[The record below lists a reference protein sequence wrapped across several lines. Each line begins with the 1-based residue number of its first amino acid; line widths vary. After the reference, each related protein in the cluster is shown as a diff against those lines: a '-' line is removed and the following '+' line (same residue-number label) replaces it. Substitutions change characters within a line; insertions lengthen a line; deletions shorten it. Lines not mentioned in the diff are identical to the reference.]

1 MIICISIGA
10 FYGFLVLNL
19 SISESSDILNMM
31 LCVIC
36 PLVFIIGIMFFVDTR
51 KKMKNLKYLLE
62 NGIHTKAVITKSYP
76 PLDKEDKSL
85 KQEESIKQEDK
96 SIESEDESIESEDEL
111 LKQEN
116 KSIEPK
122 EEIISSIFSQIIQ
135 YQFQNKSGQTITI
148 DEGMENKAFKYLCV
162 GSKIHILYDPNDE
175 KKALICPW
183 WDEWIANNE
192 LDKYP
197 RFVTDVATSPIV
209 GKQRHIPFFHF
220 FSISMFIQILVAL
233 SIIAICFILHT
244 FQNPFWKTIFP
255 NIQESL
261 GNVPTWICFIGYGIG
276 FLLFAIVYFTMKK
289 KQNFFEYAVR
299 TVALVQSARLG
310 KHIKEEHNT
319 GSHKKVDT
327 MVTIVYQ
334 FLSSTEDNVYQGLCR
349 LEGTPEN
356 RQLQQGSEIEI
367 VYHAQRPNQ
376 NRPFIPEYEKYFYYN
391 E

>member
-1 MIICISIGA
+1 MKLYIKTYIKYFIISIMIICISIGA

-96 SIESEDESIESEDEL
+96 SIESEDEL

-183 WDEWIANNE
+183 WDKWIANNE

-220 FSISMFIQILVAL
+220 FSISMLIQILVAF
-233 SIIAICFILHT
+233 SIIAI
-244 FQNPFWKTIFP
+244 
-255 NIQESL
+255 QEGL

-289 KQNFFEYAVR
+289 KQNFLNILY
-299 TVALVQSARLG
+299 
-310 KHIKEEHNT
+310 
-319 GSHKKVDT
+319 
-327 MVTIVYQ
+327 
-334 FLSSTEDNVYQGLCR
+334 
-349 LEGTPEN
+349 
-356 RQLQQGSEIEI
+356 
-367 VYHAQRPNQ
+367 
-376 NRPFIPEYEKYFYYN
+376 YFFMKPIF
-391 E
+391 